1 MIESPLRRRPWG
13 HKSASLV
20 FVLFKLRLKGQPAK
34 GPARNKYGDSGSSC
48 STSPALWNKPGTES
62 PKQAAVSPPIAK
74 SLQRGKHAESN
85 AGAASFP
92 KGPSKVHPGVGPEQ
106 APSLHLQ
113 RARAL
118 SAHSRSWPCLH
129 GWDNVYLQKA
139 HPGESSH
146 ARCLSTSD
154 SSFLG
159 EACDTALGNVRAVV
173 LQS

>member
-1 MIESPLRRRPWG
+1 MIESPLPRRPWG

-34 GPARNKYGDSGSSC
+34 GPPQKYGDSGSSC
-48 STSPALWNKPGTES
+48 STSPALWNKPGTKS

-106 APSLHLQ
+106 APAFTF
-113 RARAL
+113 RG
-118 SAHSRSWPCLH
+118 H
-129 GWDNVYLQKA
+129 GLCQLTQ
-139 HPGESSH
+139 GLGH
-146 ARCLSTSD
+146 ACMVGITSTSKRHI
-154 SSFLG
+154 LG
-159 EACDTALGNVRAVV
+159 SPATLAAFP
-173 LQS
+173 LQTHLFWARPVTLPWGM